1 MYSIQIQ
8 RHFIKTNPQDVPH
21 FKSQTTVQSLF
32 TEFVFWNTTKWQS
45 KIRKLWGK
53 LTAIVKTVHLST
65 LNSQAAQKKETKHK
79 YSQAV
84 PNHLTWILFYIFY
97 SELRL
102 YRSLLSYC
110 KKDMCNN
117 WGKVIL
123 AQNWFNDK

>member
-1 MYSIQIQ
+1 MTVKNTQAL
-8 RHFIKTNPQDVPH
+8 RKTYCN
-21 FKSQTTVQSLF
+21 
-32 TEFVFWNTTKWQS
+32 S
-45 KIRKLWGK
+45 KNGALE
-53 LTAIVKTVHLST
+53 HS

-79 YSQAV
+79 DSQAV
-84 PNHLTWILFYIFY
+84 PNNLTWILFYIFY

-117 WGKVIL
+117 WQKVIL

>member
-1 MYSIQIQ
+1 MTVKNTQAL
-8 RHFIKTNPQDVPH
+8 RKTYCN
-21 FKSQTTVQSLF
+21 
-32 TEFVFWNTTKWQS
+32 S
-45 KIRKLWGK
+45 KNGALE
-53 LTAIVKTVHLST
+53 HS

-79 YSQAV
+79 DSQAV

-102 YRSLLSYC
+102 YRTLLSYC

-123 AQNWFNDK
+123 AQNWFDDK